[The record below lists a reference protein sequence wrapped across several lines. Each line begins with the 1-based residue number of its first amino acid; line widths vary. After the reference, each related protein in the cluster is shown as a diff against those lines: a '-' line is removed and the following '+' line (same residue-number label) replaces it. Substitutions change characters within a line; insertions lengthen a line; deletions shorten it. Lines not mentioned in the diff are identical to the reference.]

1 MTWLLLR
8 AVLLVVVAC
17 TGQSSQLPS
26 QYWRDS
32 SLRNIS
38 LLFHRRFVLNLALT
52 LRSQIQNKYPEAW
65 QSPKER
71 RLRDYQQDI
80 DHQWTN
86 NHIHC

>member
-8 AVLLVVVAC
+8 AVLVVVVTC

-38 LLFHRRFVLNLALT
+38 LLFHIELIYYCDYSDK
-52 LRSQIQNKYPEAW
+52 LRV
-65 QSPKER
+65 
-71 RLRDYQQDI
+71 
-80 DHQWTN
+80 
-86 NHIHC
+86 C